1 MACPDPAKHGK
12 MKTENFYKLH
22 LVIWDAPS
30 SMETDTTI
38 VSEVDTTIIPQ
49 TDTTHV
55 LETEAAILP
64 ETDAAILPE
73 TDAAILPETDATI
86 IPETEHAII
95 PETDHATIPETDHA
109 TIPETEH
116 AIIPETDHAIIPESD
131 DAVIP
136 ETDMD
141 FIPDSDMAIVPAT
154 PATPLDNEQ
163 AGSETQPNKRRRK
176 KSIVWEHFTVETVGP
191 GHTRACCKQCKKSF
205 AYITGSKLAGTS
217 HLKRHIALGICP
229 VSRQRNQLLL
239 PYTTPGSKSAS
250 AYGSATD
257 PPKRRYRTAPAIANV
272 PLDQERCS
280 LEIAKMIIMHEY
292 PLHIVE
298 HPGFI
303 DFVRTLNPH
312 YNMVSFNTVQ
322 GDCVAIYLREKQRLL
337 NLISTI
343 PGRVNLT
350 LDLRTS
356 NQNLGYVFLTG
367 HFIDSDW
374 KVHRHI
380 LNVVMVPYPDSDHA
394 FNQAVVA
401 CLSDWNLEGRLFTLT
416 VDQSVSSEAVI
427 ANLRGLTS
435 VKNPHL
441 LNSQILIGS
450 CYAHLLSGLAQDALG
465 SMADTIKKIRDSV
478 KYVRTSEAHEEK
490 FDELKQQLQVPSTKD
505 LLIDDQT
512 RWDTTYHMLVA
523 ACELKEVFACF
534 DASDPDYKLTPS
546 MDDWKQVETLC
557 SYLKILFDA
566 ANILT
571 GPTYPTAS
579 TFFHEVSKLHLDLA
593 HAATSQDPFVSNLI
607 KPLQEKFDKYWRG
620 CCLILAVAVVMD
632 PRFKMKLVEF
642 SFSRIFGE
650 DAETWIRIVDD
661 GIHDLFLDYFAPV
674 LPLPEAP
681 MENGTESI
689 IKTELPDEGMPQE
702 GVSHE
707 ELQHDGTVISFGDG
721 LSDFD
726 VYISEISSGQQTK
739 SELDQYLEESLLP
752 RVQDFDLLGW
762 WKLNN
767 LKYPILSKM
776 AADVLSIP
784 ISTVDPDS
792 VFDTQSMK
800 IDSYRSSLR
809 PVTLEALVCAKNWL
823 QSGSSETSSAF
834 VKAEV

>member
-1 MACPDPAKHGK
+1 
-12 MKTENFYKLH
+12 
-22 LVIWDAPS
+22 
-30 SMETDTTI
+30 METDTTI
-38 VSEVDTTIIPQ
+38 VSEVDTAIIPQ

-55 LETEAAILP
+55 QETEAAVLP
-64 ETDAAILPE
+64 ETDAAINPQ
-73 TDAAILPETDATI
+73 TDAAVIPETEHAI
-86 IPETEHAII
+86 NPETEHAII
-95 PETDHATIPETDHA
+95 PETELAIIPEADHANIPETD
-109 TIPETEH
+109 
-116 AIIPETDHAIIPESD
+116 
-131 DAVIP
+131 DALIP

-141 FIPDSDMAIVPAT
+141 FAPDSDMAIVPAT
-154 PATPLDNEQ
+154 PATPLGNEQ
-163 AGSETQPNKRRRK
+163 PGSKTQPNKRRRK

-229 VSRQRNQLLL
+229 VSRQRSQPLAT
-239 PYTTPGSKSAS
+239 YTPASKSAG

-257 PPKRRYRTAPAIANV
+257 PPKRRYRTTPAIANV

-322 GDCVAIYLREKQRLL
+322 GDCVALYLREKQRLL

-343 PGRVNLT
+343 PERVNLT
-350 LDLRTS
+350 LDLQTS

-380 LNVVMVPYPDSDHA
+380 LNVVMVAYPDSDHA

-416 VDQSVSSEAVI
+416 VDQSFSSEAVI
-427 ANLRGLTS
+427 ANVRGLTS
-435 VKNPHL
+435 VKNPQL
-441 LNSQILIGS
+441 LNGQILIGS
-450 CYAHLLSGLAQDALG
+450 CYAHLLSGLAQDAFG
-465 SMADTIKKIRDSV
+465 SMVDTIKKIRDSV
-478 KYVRTSEAHEEK
+478 KYVKTSEAHEEK

-523 ACELKEVFACF
+523 ASELKEVFACF

-579 TFFHEVSKLHLDLA
+579 TFFHEVSKLQLDLT

-650 DAETWIRIVDD
+650 DAETWIGLVDD
-661 GIHDLFLDYFAPV
+661 GIHELFLDYFSPM

-689 IKTELPDEGMPQE
+689 IKSELPNEGMPEE

-707 ELQHDGTVISFGDG
+707 ELPHDGTVISFGDG

-726 VYISEISSGQQTK
+726 VYISEITSGQQTK

-784 ISTVDPDS
+784 ISIVDPGA
-792 VFDTQSMK
+792 VFDTQSKK

-823 QSGSSETSSAF
+823 QSGSSETSNAF